1 MIDRLSCRLLL
12 HCSGSIQCSIRCG
25 TIRVSKNFARK
36 NRTES
41 RGMRLTKNRVMSR
54 SASMGAAKSCLAVTR
69 SASRQGRGSA
79 PISRAGQQKR
89 RKDCFG
95 GAPKPTWETKSLQ
108 CAYDT
113 CIMIWMRT
121 TLNIDDELL
130 AEARKFTGEKEK
142 TALVHLGLRALIE
155 REAGKRLARLG
166 ATMPK
171 LRIAPR
177 RR

>member
-1 MIDRLSCRLLL
+1 VLANKKGEKI
-12 HCSGSIQCSIRCG
+12 
-25 TIRVSKNFARK
+25 VS
-36 NRTES
+36 
-41 RGMRLTKNRVMSR
+41 V
-54 SASMGAAKSCLAVTR
+54 
-69 SASRQGRGSA
+69 
-79 PISRAGQQKR
+79 
-89 RKDCFG
+89 
-95 GAPKPTWETKSLQ
+95 GAPKPTCETKSLQ

-121 TLNIDDELL
+121 TLNIDDDLL

-171 LRIAPR
+171 LRIAR